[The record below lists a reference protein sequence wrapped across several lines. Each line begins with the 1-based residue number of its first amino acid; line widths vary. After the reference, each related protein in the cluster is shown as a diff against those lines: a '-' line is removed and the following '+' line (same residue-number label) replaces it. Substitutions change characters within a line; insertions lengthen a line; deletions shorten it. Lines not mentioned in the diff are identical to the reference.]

1 MWVAQCHVGEEPNK
15 LQQFGDA
22 IGNLGLW
29 QDPMDA
35 DRLGNDLTHGHAG
48 IEGGVGILEDHLH
61 LLAHRDHGV
70 PIEPG
75 QIGALEANLTTRWI
89 VEAQYQ
95 APERRLPATRLAGA
109 DIYGHIIDGAH
120 LLGRSQKAGP
130 DGEVFLCAP
139 DVEDSSR
146 WLAIDGRL
154 GRRLRVRRWRVERLD
169 LDQAVARRMMIRL
182 SQRQRWIG
190 ETLLDG
196 KAAARA
202 KAAARG
208 GVKQVRRCSIDR
220 RKL

>member
-1 MWVAQCHVGEEPNK
+1 MIASLPTRRS
-15 LQQFGDA
+15 F
-22 IGNLGLW
+22 
-29 QDPMDA
+29 
-35 DRLGNDLTHGHAG
+35 DL
-48 IEGGVGILEDHLH
+48 
-61 LLAHRDHGV
+61 
-70 PIEPG
+70 
-75 QIGALEANLTTRWI
+75 
-89 VEAQYQ
+89 
-95 APERRLPATRLAGA
+95 
-109 DIYGHIIDGAH
+109 
-120 LLGRSQKAGP
+120 
-130 DGEVFLCAP
+130 
-139 DVEDSSR
+139 R

-220 RKL
+220 RKLGGAAAIEPRHCAQ